1 MNEIAL
7 PTHEEARALTDRI
20 KIAVEGTWQLIRE
33 AYTSRTWAVLGYD
46 SWDAYCATEFG
57 ETRLKIPREERQEVA
72 ASLRDS
78 GLSMRAIGAATGVSH
93 TQISNDLKSAG
104 VNPAEVAAGQSD
116 SGFTPAAIIG
126 LDGKSYAASRPS
138 VKGSIWT
145 EPDETEVVD
154 AELVDEPAPRTYSAP
169 PTPERAPDRQP
180 RVDASRTVLVAL
192 TELRQMR
199 ESLQALTA
207 AQLARQDEETR
218 RIWAARLNTEL
229 EALTDFHDS
238 LIKENSK

>member
-1 MNEIAL
+1 VNEIAL
-7 PTHEEARALTDRI
+7 PTQEEARALTDRI

-46 SWDAYCATEFG
+46 TWDAYCTAEFG
-57 ETRLKIPREERQEVA
+57 ETRLRLPREERQEVV

-78 GLSMRAIGAATGVSH
+78 GLSTRAIASATGVS
-93 TQISNDLKSAG
+93 QMQVSRDLRT
-104 VNPAEVAAGQSD
+104 
-116 SGFTPAAIIG
+116 SGEPNVSPVIG
-126 LDGKSYAASRPS
+126 TDGKTYTVTR
-138 VKGSIWT
+138 
-145 EPDETEVVD
+145 EPEVVE
-154 AELVDEPAPRTYSAP
+154 AEIVNDPAPRTYSTP
-169 PTPERAPDRQP
+169 SVPERAPDRQP

-192 TELRQMR
+192 TELRQTR

-229 EALTDFHDS
+229 EALHGFLNS
-238 LIKENSK
+238 LIKENNQ

>member
-1 MNEIAL
+1 VNEIAL

-46 SWDAYCATEFG
+46 SWDAYCTDEFG
-57 ETRLKIPREERQEVA
+57 ETRLRLPREERQEVV

-78 GLSMRAIGAATGVSH
+78 GLSTRAIASATAMSEATVRRDLSSTASNDAVASVTGV
-93 TQISNDLKSAG
+93 N
-104 VNPAEVAAGQSD
+104 
-116 SGFTPAAIIG
+116 
-126 LDGKSYAASRPS
+126 GKTYTVTR
-138 VKGSIWT
+138 
-145 EPDETEVVD
+145 ELEVVD
-154 AELVDEPAPRTYSAP
+154 AELVGEPAPRIYSAP

>member
-46 SWDAYCATEFG
+46 SWDAYCAGEFG
-57 ETRLKIPREERQEVA
+57 ETRLKLPREERQEIV

-78 GLSMRAIGAATGVSH
+78 GLSIRAIAS
-93 TQISNDLKSAG
+93 
-104 VNPAEVAAGQSD
+104 AAGTGTRQVQEALRGHVYSET
-116 SGFTPAAIIG
+116 TPPQVLG
-126 LDGKSYAASRPS
+126 TDGKTYTVTR
-138 VKGSIWT
+138 
-145 EPDETEVVD
+145 EPQVVD

-169 PTPERAPDRQP
+169 PTPERAPDPQR

-229 EALTDFHDS
+229 EALHGFHDS

>member
-7 PTHEEARALTDRI
+7 PTQEEARTLTDRI

-46 SWDAYCATEFG
+46 NWDAYCTAEFPQ
-57 ETRLKIPREERQEVA
+57 TRLRLPREERQEVV
-72 ASLRDS
+72 ASLRES
-78 GLSMRAIGAATGVSH
+78 GLSIRAIASATRMSVNTVQGDLQVS
-93 TQISNDLKSAG
+93 
-104 VNPAEVAAGQSD
+104 QSD
-116 SGFTPAAIIG
+116 TPARVTGA
-126 LDGKSYAASRPS
+126 DGKTYAASRPTPAPN
-138 VKGSIWT
+138 VWA
-145 EPDETEVVD
+145 EPAVDEVID
-154 AELVDEPAPRTYSAP
+154 AELVDEPAPPTYSAP

-192 TELRQMR
+192 TELRQTR